1 MPTWQSKFTAV
12 VRLLTLGLSLTASL
26 AWGQEKP
33 RVLVPQGAGPF
44 PVVLL
49 VSGCSGLTS
58 FNGVNV
64 YEERAHDL
72 VDAGYVTVFVD
83 YLGKR
88 GLNTCRYTINVWT
101 AGSDAIEAANWV
113 RTQPDVDPSRVYA
126 IGWSFGGGALLSA
139 LSRLGE
145 TDLTLTKAVA
155 ISPLCQG
162 AKPWVAATPLLL
174 LLGALDD
181 VAPPVYCNPLISDSK
196 PGKVTVLV
204 FPNARHGF
212 DLRSLPESTPY
223 SSGGTL
229 GYNAQADQAAKR
241 EIAEFLR

>member
-1 MPTWQSKFTAV
+1 MTGGRKIAAAV
-12 VRLLTLGLSLTASL
+12 TLVILLLSLRAPMGWAEQS
-26 AWGQEKP
+26 P
-33 RVLVPQGAGPF
+33 RIMVPQGAGPF

-49 VSGCSGLTS
+49 VPGCSGFTA
-58 FNGVNV
+58 FNGVNL
-64 YEERAHDL
+64 YEERARDL
-72 VDAGYVTVFVD
+72 VDAGYAVVFVD

-88 GLNTCRYTINVWT
+88 GLDTCRNTIVLWT
-101 AGSDAIEAANWV
+101 AGSDVIEAANWI
-113 RTQPDVDPSRVYA
+113 RTQPHVDPSRIYA

-139 LSRLGE
+139 LSQLGE
-145 TDLTLTKAVA
+145 VDLTLAKAVA

-162 AKPWVAATPLLL
+162 AKPWLAATPMLL

-181 VAPPVYCNPLISDSK
+181 VAPPVYCKPLISDSR
-196 PGKVTVLV
+196 PGKVTALV
-204 FPNARHGF
+204 FPDARHGF

-229 GYNAQADQAAKR
+229 GYNAQADQVAKR